1 MLVAI
6 VDDRADDLLTLEG
19 ELEEAGH
26 QAIAREMPLSSLDAL
41 VDWLESQG
49 AEALVC
55 DQRLSAAHYAAFDGA
70 EAVSHVLRR
79 LRLPSVLVSSFIDT
93 DGISAIRRWRDR
105 VPVLIGK
112 ALLTPDAINRGFE
125 LCRSELEG
133 DIPPQR
139 VPRRT
144 GVHIESVY
152 RHGTDLMVEAIVPGW
167 NPQSAVSFPI
177 DLVTEEDLRLRVSDR
192 AVDWVIAKVNV
203 DAESADELFFLD
215 FERAPDPADLG
226 VVLGIT

>member
-1 MLVAI
+1 MRVAI
-6 VDDRADDLLTLEG
+6 VDDRAEDLLTLEG

-26 QAIAREMPLSSLDAL
+26 QAIAREMPLPSLDVL
-41 VDWLESQG
+41 VEWLESQG

-55 DQRLSAAHYAAFDGA
+55 DQRLSAAHYAAFHGA
-70 EAVSHVLRR
+70 EAISHVLDR
-79 LRLPSVLVSSFIDT
+79 LRLPSLLVSSFIDT
-93 DGISAIRRWRDR
+93 DGITAIRRWRDR

-125 LCRSELEG
+125 LCQSELEG
-133 DIPPQR
+133 DVPPQR

-152 RHGTDLMVEAIVPGW
+152 QHGTDLMVEVIVPGW
-167 NPQSAVSFPI
+167 NPHSAVSFPI
-177 DLVTEEDLRLRVSDR
+177 DLVTDEHLRARVRER

-203 DAESADELFFLD
+203 DAETAEELFFVD
-215 FERAPDPADLG
+215 FEIAPDPADLG
-226 VVLGIT
+226 VLGVT